1 MASDPTPRFT
11 VSWSQQ
17 GLDQVRR
24 INERAR
30 EIGIL
35 ADWAG
40 TLRRI
45 TDRLETDPRVY
56 GDPLYPLRSLKL
68 LIHRLI
74 VDRVEVLYGVHETEP
89 QVFIQSVRPRFGH
102 PLEGFDPDS

>member
-11 VSWSQQ
+11 VSWSQR
-17 GLDQVRR
+17 GLDRVRR
-24 INERAR
+24 MSERAR

-35 ADWAG
+35 ADWTQ

-45 TDRLETDPRVY
+45 LDRLETEPRVH
-56 GDPLYPLRSLKL
+56 GDPLYSLRSLEL
-68 LIHRLI
+68 LVHRLI

-89 QVFIQSVRPRFGH
+89 QVFI
-102 PLEGFDPDS
+102 